1 MLRILKIAAVGAVFS
16 LAALGAWTQTGPMLS
31 APVPGQI
38 LNAKKVFIS
47 NMGVDGFS
55 LAAFKKENEV
65 DKPYNQFYVAMKS
78 WARYEL
84 VDNPTDADLVLEIRF
99 AAPIA
104 SASEPLAYAP
114 QIGLSIVDAKSH
126 FTLWNFV
133 EPVAGAFRRATWD
146 KNFNEGMTNLID
158 DLKRLTTPTT
168 TTPQA
173 TNKE

>member
-16 LAALGAWTQTGPMLS
+16 WAAFWAWGAQTGAMLS

-38 LNAKKVFIS
+38 LSARRVFIS
-47 NMGVDGFS
+47 NIGVDGFS

-65 DKPYNQFYVAMKS
+65 DKPYNQFYAAMKG
-78 WARYEL
+78 WGRYEL

-99 AAPIA
+99 SAPIA
-104 SASEPLAYAP
+104 SAGETPAYAP
-114 QIGLSIVDAKSH
+114 QLGLSIVDAKSH

-133 EPVAGAFRRATWD
+133 EPVGGAFRRATWD

-158 DLKRLTTPTT
+158 DLKRLTTPTST
-168 TTPQA
+168 APQA
-173 TNKE
+173 TNK